1 MPTSWLTANWGG
13 LIEALRAF
21 NMHDAADGCGRELSE
36 LGFGEFVNRL
46 SLLVHSR
53 WRRTYGGNAHQTGR
67 RAIIDGKR
75 FEGNLV
81 FLRARGPASLLDR
94 YRRFREKV

>member
-1 MPTSWLTANWGG
+1 M
-13 LIEALRAF
+13 LIEITLSHENGGSGQEGMLVQSAEKDEISFEAFAVNDRASTL
-21 NMHDAADGCGRELSE
+21 AS
-36 LGFGEFVNRL
+36 
-46 SLLVHSR
+46 LVHSR